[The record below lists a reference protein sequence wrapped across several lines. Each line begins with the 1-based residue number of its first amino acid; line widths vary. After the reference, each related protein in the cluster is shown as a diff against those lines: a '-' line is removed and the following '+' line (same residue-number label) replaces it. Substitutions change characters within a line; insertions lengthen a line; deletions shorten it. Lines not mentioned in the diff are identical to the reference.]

1 MRPIDPQERPQWDD
15 VMAREHY
22 LGAGPIVGEVLR
34 YVAEQDNRWLAL
46 LGWGAAALK
55 SRHREAYVGWDEK
68 TKYERLHLVANN
80 VRFLMLV
87 RVPHRASAVL
97 AKTLRRLG
105 SDWDARYGHPI
116 LLAET
121 FVDLDRFR
129 GTCYKAANWI
139 YLGQTRGVKRTGEGF
154 EEHGRKKGLFVYP
167 VHPRARQILSAPF
180 PSPEI
185 VRRDQMQN
193 VVVDVNRLPLEG
205 HGAADRTARGN
216 R

>member
-80 VRFLMLV
+80 VRFLML
-87 RVPHRASAVL
+87 
-97 AKTLRRLG
+97 TLL
-105 SDWDARYGHPI
+105 
-116 LLAET
+116 
-121 FVDLDRFR
+121 
-129 GTCYKAANWI
+129 
-139 YLGQTRGVKRTGEGF
+139 
-154 EEHGRKKGLFVYP
+154 
-167 VHPRARQILSAPF
+167 
-180 PSPEI
+180 
-185 VRRDQMQN
+185 
-193 VVVDVNRLPLEG
+193 
-205 HGAADRTARGN
+205 
-216 R
+216 